1 MQSPTAREK
10 GPGCP
15 SGTWTKDHF
24 SRLFITHLPPC
35 LKQAT
40 PGFLHRSV
48 FCRDPSR
55 LGSQQGSQDRAARR
69 VARSTHTRPLKAHN
83 LWFLHHRPGGD
94 NLTPASLTAV
104 LQLHLGHCPL
114 VHLISKAQYSEPHEE
129 LSQYRPAAPKTW
141 QTQGR
146 RGGSPGWALIPET
159 PRNKCLLLK
168 CQDSS
173 EQPPFRDIPWH
184 LSDNSVLEDSRW
196 GLTSHPRD
204 TRPPRSA
211 PPGDFCCREVPL

>member
-35 LKQAT
+35 PKQAT

-69 VARSTHTRPLKAHN
+69 VARSTHTRPLKAHH
-83 LWFLHHRPGGD
+83 LKIF
-94 NLTPASLTAV
+94 TPQA
-104 LQLHLGHCPL
+104 
-114 VHLISKAQYSEPHEE
+114 
-129 LSQYRPAAPKTW
+129 
-141 QTQGR
+141 
-146 RGGSPGWALIPET
+146 
-159 PRNKCLLLK
+159 
-168 CQDSS
+168 
-173 EQPPFRDIPWH
+173 
-184 LSDNSVLEDSRW
+184 RW
-196 GLTSHPRD
+196 GRSD
-204 TRPPRSA
+204 SCKSNCSASA
-211 PPGDFCCREVPL
+211 PSWPLPSGAPDQQGTVLRTP